1 MLSMKPGA
9 VARYAPNEDG
19 KGQNARIQEIW
30 PIYGIQSCPF
40 FWLPEVSMGIS
51 EYVWYNVIK

>member
-40 FWLPEVSMGIS
+40 FGYQRFQW
-51 EYVWYNVIK
+51 EYRNMFDIML